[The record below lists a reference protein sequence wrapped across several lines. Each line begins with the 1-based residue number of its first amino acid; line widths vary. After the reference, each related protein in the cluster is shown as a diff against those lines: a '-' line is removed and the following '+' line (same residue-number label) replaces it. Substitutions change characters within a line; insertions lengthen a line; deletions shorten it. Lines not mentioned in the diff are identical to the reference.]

1 VRSEKLALLNT
12 SKSSLQAHAFR
23 RFESYI
29 RAEGMSE
36 LQAGRYVADHF
47 YGDERDERKNA
58 SSTDLQWHRYR
69 ARALIVGYRYFLA
82 NGNIFDRQ
90 EGSLPGQVARL

>member
-1 VRSEKLALLNT
+1 
-12 SKSSLQAHAFR
+12 
-23 RFESYI
+23 
-29 RAEGMSE
+29 MSE

-90 EGSLPGQVARL
+90 EGSLPGQVARLWSGCPGMVSRHYSWIPGLFQCKDISG